1 MAREITGQINDGH
14 LERDLCMLSLKS
26 LSGLVLTAAFAAFAS
41 VASAQ
46 TVRVNY
52 IPITDVTPMFVAI
65 DKGYF
70 AAEGLTIVPTPS
82 TGGAAGVPGLM
93 AGAFDVMYGNVVS
106 TMLAQQQGFKLE
118 IIAAGTKQYD
128 NPANTNGI
136 VARAGDPIKTGK
148 DLEGKTVAVN
158 TRNGIIWLFARAWIA
173 KSGGDPSKVTF
184 KEVPFPQMLDALRGK
199 QIDAAFMVNPF
210 FNAAVTDTN
219 AFQLIAAPYREVQ
232 PDVEVGHYI
241 STQDYFAKN
250 KETLAKY
257 NRAFRKGVQWY
268 NANLKDPDLVR
279 IISGFTK
286 MQPDLV
292 AKLDLQR
299 LPEVVNLGSVAT
311 TVKLMKDNGLITGD
325 IDLAAMTDPDALK

>member
-1 MAREITGQINDGH
+1 
-14 LERDLCMLSLKS
+14 MLPLRS
-26 LSGLVLTAAFAAFAS
+26 LSGLALAAIIAAFAGA
-41 VASAQ
+41 ASAE

-52 IPITDVTPMFVAI
+52 IPITDVTPLFVAI

-118 IIAAGTKQYD
+118 VIAAGTKQFD
-128 NPANTNGI
+128 NPVNTNGL
-136 VARAGDPIKTGK
+136 VARQGDPIKAGK

-184 KEVPFPQMLDALRGK
+184 KEVPFPQMPDALRGK

-210 FNAAVTDTN
+210 FNAAVTDAGT
-219 AFQLIAAPYREVQ
+219 FQLVAAPYREVQ

-241 STQDYFAKN
+241 STQEYFAKN
-250 KETLAKY
+250 RETMAKY
-257 NRAFRKGVQWY
+257 SRAFRKGVQWY
-268 NANLKDPDLVR
+268 NANLRDPDLVR

-286 MQPDLV
+286 MQPELV
-292 AKLDLQR
+292 AKLDLQQ
-299 LPEVVNLGSVAT
+299 LPEVINLDAVAT
-311 TVKLMKDNGLITGD
+311 TLKWRKDNGLVTGD
-325 IDLAAMTDPDALK
+325 IDLAAMTDPAALK

>member
-1 MAREITGQINDGH
+1 MFSMKHFSRV
-14 LERDLCMLSLKS
+14 
-26 LSGLVLTAAFAAFAS
+26 VLTAAFAALATA
-41 VASAQ
+41 ASAQ

-52 IPITDVTPMFVAI
+52 IPINDVTPLFVAI

-82 TGGAAGVPGLM
+82 TGGAAGIPGLM

-118 IIAAGTKQYD
+118 VIAAGTKQFD
-128 NPANTNGI
+128 SPVSTNGL
-136 VARAGDPIKTGK
+136 VARQGASIKTGK

-173 KSGGDPSKVTF
+173 KSGGDPSKVIF
-184 KEVPFPQMLDALRGK
+184 KEVAFPQMLDALRGK

-210 FNAAVTDTN
+210 FNAAVSD
-219 AFQLIAAPYREVQ
+219 AKEFYLAAEPYREVQ

-250 KETLAKY
+250 RETLAKY
-257 NRAFRKGVQWY
+257 SRAFRKGVQWY
-268 NANLKDPDLVR
+268 NANLRDPDLVR

-292 AKLDLQR
+292 ARLDLQQ

-325 IDLAAMTDPDALK
+325 VDLAAMTDPDALK

>member
-1 MAREITGQINDGH
+1 MFSMKH
-14 LERDLCMLSLKS
+14 FSCV
-26 LSGLVLTAAFAAFAS
+26 VLTAAFTALAAA
-41 VASAQ
+41 ASAQ

-52 IPITDVTPMFVAI
+52 IPITDVTPLFVAI

-93 AGAFDVMYGNVVS
+93 ASAFDVMYGNVVS

-118 IIAAGTKQYD
+118 VIAAGTKQFD

-136 VARAGDPIKTGK
+136 VARTGDPIKSGN

-210 FNAAVTDTN
+210 FNAAVTD
-219 AFQLIAAPYREVQ
+219 AKDFQLVAAPYREVQ

-257 NRAFRKGVQWY
+257 SRAFRKGVQWY

>member
-1 MAREITGQINDGH
+1 MFSSKLLI
-14 LERDLCMLSLKS
+14 
-26 LSGLVLTAAFAAFAS
+26 GLTLGFALAACTT

-52 IPITDVTPMFVAI
+52 IPITDVTPLFVAI
-65 DKGYF
+65 DKGF
-70 AAEGLTIVPTPS
+70 FKDEGLTIVPTPS

-118 IIAAGTKQYD
+118 VIGAGTKQFVT
-128 NPANTNGI
+128 PVNTNGM
-136 VARAGDPIKTGK
+136 VARKADGIKTGK

-210 FNAAVTDTN
+210 FNAAVTDAGT
-219 AFQLIAAPYREVQ
+219 FQLVAAPYREVQ

-241 STQDYFAKN
+241 ATQDYFAKN
-250 KETLAKY
+250 RETMAKY
-257 NRAFRKGVQWY
+257 SRAFRKGVLWY
-268 NANLKDPDLVR
+268 NANLRDPDLVR

-286 MQPDLV
+286 MQPELV
-292 AKLDLQR
+292 AKLDLQP
-299 LPEVVNLGSVAT
+299 LPEVVNLGAVAT
-311 TVKLMKDNGLITGD
+311 TLKLMKDNGLISGD
-325 IDLAAMTDPDALK
+325 IDLVAMTDPAALK

>member
-1 MAREITGQINDGH
+1 MPSMKNFNRV
-14 LERDLCMLSLKS
+14 
-26 LSGLVLTAAFAAFAS
+26 VLTAAFTALATT
-41 VASAQ
+41 ASAQ

-52 IPITDVTPMFVAI
+52 IPITDVTPLFVAI

-82 TGGAAGVPGLM
+82 VGGAAGVPSLM

-118 IIAAGTKQYD
+118 VVSAGTKQYD

-136 VARAGDPIKTGK
+136 VVRAGDPIKTGK

-158 TRNGIIWLFARAWIA
+158 TRNGIIWLFARAWIT

-210 FNAAVTDTN
+210 FNAAVTDAN
-219 AFQLIAAPYREVQ
+219 NFQFIAAPYREVQ

-241 STQDYFAKN
+241 STQEYFAKN
-250 KETLAKY
+250 KETLTKY
-257 NRAFRKGVQWY
+257 TRAFRKGVQWY

-286 MQPDLV
+286 MQPELV
-292 AKLDLQR
+292 AKLDLQK
-299 LPEVVNLGSVAT
+299 LPEIVNIDTVAT
-311 TVKLMKDNGLITGD
+311 TVKLMKDNELITGD
-325 IDLAAMTDPDALK
+325 IDIRGMTDPDALK

>member
-1 MAREITGQINDGH
+1 MFSIRSSSRTALVGAFITF
-14 LERDLCMLSLKS
+14 C
-26 LSGLVLTAAFAAFAS
+26 TA
-41 VASAQ
+41 ASAQ

-52 IPITDVTPMFVAI
+52 IPIVDVTPLFIAI

-82 TGGAAGVPGLM
+82 VGGAAGVPGLM
-93 AGAFDVMYGNVVS
+93 AGAFDVMYGNVAS
-106 TMLAQQQGFKLE
+106 TMLAEQQGFKLE
-118 IIAAGTKQYD
+118 IVAAGTKQYD
-128 NPANTNGI
+128 SPLDTNGM
-136 VARAGDPIKTGK
+136 VARKGDAIKTGK

-173 KSGGDPSKVTF
+173 KSGGDPAKVTF
-184 KEVPFPQMLDALRGK
+184 KEVPFPQMPDALRGK

-210 FNAAVTDTN
+210 FNAAVSDANT
-219 AFQLIAAPYREVQ
+219 FQFVAAPYREVQ

-241 STQDYFAKN
+241 STQEYFTKN

-257 NRAFRKGVQWY
+257 TRAFRKGVQWY
-268 NANLKDPDLVR
+268 NANLGDPDLVR

-292 AKLDLQR
+292 AKMNLQT
-299 LPEVVNLGSVAT
+299 LPETVHLEAMTT
-311 TVKLMKDNGLITGD
+311 TVKLMKDNGMVAGD
-325 IDLAAMTDPDALK
+325 IDIASMIDPDALK

>member
-1 MAREITGQINDGH
+1 
-14 LERDLCMLSLKS
+14 MLSLKS
-26 LSGLVLTAAFAAFAS
+26 LSGLALAAVFAAFAN

-70 AAEGLTIVPTPS
+70 ASEGLTIVPTPS

-106 TMLAQQQGFKLE
+106 TMLAQQQGFRLE
-118 IIAAGTKQYD
+118 VIAAGTKQYD
-128 NPANTNGI
+128 SPANTNGM
-136 VARAGDPIKTGK
+136 VARAGDPIKSGK

-173 KSGGDPSKVTF
+173 KSGGDPAKVTF

-210 FNAAVTDTN
+210 FNAAVTDASTS
-219 AFQLIAAPYREVQ
+219 QLVATPYREVQ

-250 KETLAKY
+250 RETMAKY
-257 NRAFRKGVQWY
+257 ARAFRKGVQWY
-268 NANLKDPDLVR
+268 NANLRDPDLVR

-286 MQPDLV
+286 MQPELV

-299 LPEVVNLGSVAT
+299 LPEVVDLGSVAT

>member
-1 MAREITGQINDGH
+1 MFSMKH
-14 LERDLCMLSLKS
+14 LDRVVVAA
-26 LSGLVLTAAFAAFAS
+26 VLTILATA
-41 VASAQ
+41 ASAQ

-52 IPITDVTPMFVAI
+52 IPITDVTPLFVAI

-70 AAEGLTIVPTPS
+70 ADEGLSIVPTPS

-118 IIAAGTKQYD
+118 VIAAGTKQFD
-128 NPANTNGI
+128 NPANTNGL

-158 TRNGIIWLFARAWIA
+158 TRNGIIWLFARAWIV
-173 KSGGDPSKVTF
+173 KSGGDASKVTF

-199 QIDAAFMVNPF
+199 QVDAAFMVNPF
-210 FNAAVTDTN
+210 FNAAVTDAN
-219 AFQLIAAPYREVQ
+219 AFQFVAAPYREVQ

-241 STQDYFAKN
+241 STQEYFARN
-250 KETLAKY
+250 RETLTKY
-257 NRAFRKGVQWY
+257 TRAFRKGVQWY
-268 NANLKDPDLVR
+268 NANLRDPDLVR

-286 MQPDLV
+286 MQPELV
-292 AKLDLQR
+292 AKLDLQP
-299 LPEVVNLGSVAT
+299 LPEVVNLASVAT
-311 TVKLMKDNGLITGD
+311 TVKLMKDNGLIDAD

>member
-1 MAREITGQINDGH
+1 
-14 LERDLCMLSLKS
+14 MLSMKRITRM
-26 LSGLVLTAAFAAFAS
+26 VLIATFTALATA
-41 VASAQ
+41 ASAQ

-52 IPITDVTPMFVAI
+52 IPITDVTPLFVAI

-82 TGGAAGVPGLM
+82 VGGAAGVPGLM

-118 IIAAGTKQYD
+118 VIAAGTKQYD

-136 VARAGDPIKTGK
+136 VARTADPIKTGR
-148 DLEGKTVAVN
+148 DLEGRTVAVN

-173 KSGGDPSKVTF
+173 KSGGDPGKVTF

-199 QIDAAFMVNPF
+199 QVDAAFMVNPF
-210 FNAAVTDTN
+210 FNAAVTD
-219 AFQLIAAPYREVQ
+219 AKDFQFIAAPYREVQ

-241 STQDYFAKN
+241 STQ
-250 KETLAKY
+250 ETLARY
-257 NRAFRKGVQWY
+257 SRAFRKGVQWY
-268 NANLKDPDLVR
+268 NANLRDPDLVR

-292 AKLDLQR
+292 AKLELQR

-311 TVKLMKDNGLITGD
+311 TVKLMKDNEMITGD
-325 IDLAAMTDPDALK
+325 IDLAAMTDPNALK

>member
-1 MAREITGQINDGH
+1 MIRRTME
-14 LERDLCMLSLKS
+14 E
-26 LSGLVLTAAFAAFAS
+26 GLHMFSMRNFSRVLLTAAFAALTTA
-41 VASAQ
+41 ASAQ

-52 IPITDVTPMFVAI
+52 IPITDVTPLFVAI

-70 AAEGLTIVPTPS
+70 KDEGLTIVPTPS

-118 IIAAGTKQYD
+118 VISAGTKQFD

-136 VARAGDPIKTGK
+136 VARKGEGIKTGK

-184 KEVPFPQMLDALRGK
+184 
-199 QIDAAFMVNPF
+199 NPF
-210 FNAAVTDTN
+210 FNASVTVPNT
-219 AFQLIAAPYREVQ
+219 FEFVAAPYREVQ

-241 STQDYFAKN
+241 STQEYFAKN
-250 KETLAKY
+250 KQTLAKY

-286 MQPDLV
+286 MQPELV
-292 AKLDLQR
+292 AKLNLQI
-299 LPEVVNLGSVAT
+299 LPEIVNLDSVAT
-311 TVKLMKDNGLITGD
+311 TVKLMKDNGLVTGD
-325 IDLAAMTDPDALK
+325 IDLAAITAPDALK

>member
-1 MAREITGQINDGH
+1 
-14 LERDLCMLSLKS
+14 MLPLRS
-26 LSGLVLTAAFAAFAS
+26 LSGLALAAIIAAFAS
-41 VASAQ
+41 VASAE

-52 IPITDVTPMFVAI
+52 IPITDVTPLFVAI

-118 IIAAGTKQYD
+118 VIAAGTKQFD
-128 NPANTNGI
+128 NPVNTNGL
-136 VARAGDPIKTGK
+136 VARQGDPIKAGK

-184 KEVPFPQMLDALRGK
+184 KEVPFPQMPDALRGK

-210 FNAAVTDTN
+210 FNAAVTDAGT
-219 AFQLIAAPYREVQ
+219 FQLVAAPYREVQ

-241 STQDYFAKN
+241 STQEYFAKN
-250 KETLAKY
+250 RETMAKY
-257 NRAFRKGVQWY
+257 SRAFRKGVQWY
-268 NANLKDPDLVR
+268 NANLRDPDLVR

-286 MQPDLV
+286 MQPELV
-292 AKLDLQR
+292 AKLDLQQ
-299 LPEVVNLGSVAT
+299 LPEVINLDAVAT
-311 TVKLMKDNGLITGD
+311 TLKLMKDNGLVTGD
-325 IDLAAMTDPDALK
+325 IDLAAMTDPAALK

>member
-1 MAREITGQINDGH
+1 MFSIRSSSRTALVGAFITF
-14 LERDLCMLSLKS
+14 C
-26 LSGLVLTAAFAAFAS
+26 TA
-41 VASAQ
+41 ASAQ

-52 IPITDVTPMFVAI
+52 IPIVDVTPLFIAI

-82 TGGAAGVPGLM
+82 VGGAAGVPGLM
-93 AGAFDVMYGNVVS
+93 AGAFDVMYGNVAS
-106 TMLAQQQGFKLE
+106 TMLAEQQGFKLE
-118 IIAAGTKQYD
+118 IVAAGTKQYD
-128 NPANTNGI
+128 SPLDTNGM
-136 VARAGDPIKTGK
+136 VARKGDAIKTGK

-173 KSGGDPSKVTF
+173 KSGGDPAKVTF
-184 KEVPFPQMLDALRGK
+184 KEVPFPQMPDALRGK

-210 FNAAVTDTN
+210 FNAAVSDANT
-219 AFQLIAAPYREVQ
+219 FQFVAAPYREVQ

-241 STQDYFAKN
+241 STQEYFAKN

-257 NRAFRKGVQWY
+257 TRAFRKGVQWY
-268 NANLKDPDLVR
+268 NANLRDPDLVR

-292 AKLDLQR
+292 AKMNLQT
-299 LPEVVNLGSVAT
+299 LPETVHLEAMTT
-311 TVKLMKDNGLITGD
+311 TVKLMKDNGMVAGD
-325 IDLAAMTDPDALK
+325 IDIASMIDPDALK

>member
-1 MAREITGQINDGH
+1 MFSMRN
-14 LERDLCMLSLKS
+14 LSRVL
-26 LSGLVLTAAFAAFAS
+26 LTAAFAALATA
-41 VASAQ
+41 ASAQ

-52 IPITDVTPMFVAI
+52 IPITDVTPLFVAI

-70 AAEGLTIVPTPS
+70 KDEGLTIVPTPS

-118 IIAAGTKQYD
+118 VVRAGTKQFD
-128 NPANTNGI
+128 NPANTNGM
-136 VARAGDPIKTGK
+136 VARKGEGIRTGK

-173 KSGGDPSKVTF
+173 KSGGDATKVTF
-184 KEVPFPQMLDALRGK
+184 KEVPFPQMPDALRGK
-199 QIDAAFMVNPF
+199 QINAAFMVNPF
-210 FNAAVTDTN
+210 FNASVTDPNT
-219 AFQLIAAPYREVQ
+219 FEFVAAPYREVQ

-241 STQDYFAKN
+241 STQEYFAKN

-268 NANLKDPDLVR
+268 NSNLKDPDLIR

-286 MQPDLV
+286 MQPELV
-292 AKLDLQR
+292 AKLNLQI
-299 LPEVVNLGSVAT
+299 LPEIVNLDSVAT
-311 TVKLMKDNGLITGD
+311 TVKLMKDNGLVTSD
-325 IDLAAMTDPDALK
+325 IDLAAMTAPDALK